1 VSVTVS
7 GSVERLRRSFERL
20 DREVADHV
28 DLRAA
33 AADALRR
40 HVGFDVAVMATV
52 DPTTVMW
59 THCLLVG
66 MDRDAELE
74 EQVFAN
80 EYAGGDVLGL
90 TELLSAPGHGG
101 TLQVASRERGT
112 TSARLE
118 HIYRPIGV
126 TDELR
131 VLLVDGD
138 TPWGVI
144 CLLRSG
150 GHFTGEELGAVGAV
164 SSSFAVTLRRSLL
177 GAALQRPGSLDVPPG
192 LIACGPRGS
201 ETEMSDEARRLVEQL
216 GVGEVPQ
223 VVAALRARLAAG
235 VRAEAALATR
245 DGRWLAFHAT
255 RMGEREVVIVEQV
268 RSHRLAELIVRAR
281 GLTPRE
287 RDVVEWVARGAPT
300 RAIARSL
307 FISEWTVQDH
317 LKAIFAKFGV
327 RSRQELV
334 AAIFFEHY
342 GPRHAAEDTPSPYG
356 WYLEPD
362 GRSM

>member
-1 VSVTVS
+1 MTSTVDS
-7 GSVERLRRSFERL
+7 LRRSFERL
-20 DREVADHV
+20 DREVVDHV
-28 DLRAA
+28 ALRSA
-33 AADALRR
+33 AADVLRR

-59 THCLLVG
+59 THCLLLG
-66 MDRDAELE
+66 MDRDTELE
-74 EQVFAN
+74 EHVFAN

-90 TELLSAPGHGG
+90 TELLRVPGHGG
-101 TLQVASRERGT
+101 TLQAVSRERGT
-112 TSARLE
+112 TSERLE
-118 HIYRPIGV
+118 QIYRPIGV

-138 TPWGVI
+138 TPWGAI
-144 CLLRSG
+144 CLLRSDG
-150 GHFTGEELGAVGAV
+150 SFTAEDLSAVGAV

-177 GAALQRPGSLDVPPG
+177 GAAVQRPDSLEVPPG
-192 LIACGPRGS
+192 LIFCGPRGS
-201 ETEMSDEARRLVEQL
+201 VAEMSDEARRLVEQL
-216 GVGEVPQ
+216 GTGEVPQ

-235 VRAEAALATR
+235 ERADAALATR

-255 RMGEREVVIVEQV
+255 RMADREVVIVEQV

-287 RDVVEWVARGAPT
+287 REVVEWVARGAST
-300 RAIARSL
+300 RAIAQAL
-307 FISEWTVQDH
+307 YISEWTVQDH

-327 RSRQELV
+327 RTRQELV
-334 AAIFFEHY
+334 AAVFFEHY

-356 WYLEPD
+356 WYLEPG
-362 GRSM
+362 GRPT